1 VQHLQYLNLK
11 QGLHSMP
18 ALSTQA
24 AGSARAYGRFKFNP
38 FPARYYI
45 LQILDVKNASAANSV
60 QISEFNIMNGAS
72 RLTTTSYYN
81 WNLSFQAASNLGNT
95 PYSPAGEE
103 PVKANDA
110 LTNTKWLDFRSGAVV
125 YNSIAK
131 NGAGLWIDLGAVQES
146 TGYQWYT
153 ANDSIERDPKSWRV
167 WASQDDKTWYLAS
180 NVLGFTAT
188 DTRQTLA
195 GSWNWIK

>member
-1 VQHLQYLNLK
+1 
-11 QGLHSMP
+11 MP
-18 ALSTQA
+18 AIATFG
-24 AGSARAYGRFKFNP
+24 AGSAKAYGNLKFRP

-72 RLTTTSYYN
+72 RLASSSYYN
-81 WNLSFQAASNLGNT
+81 WNLSFPSAAALSNT
-95 PYSPAGEE
+95 PDSPVNEE
-103 PVKANDA
+103 PYRANDA

-131 NGAGLWIDLGAVQES
+131 DGAGLWIDLGSVQDS

-153 ANDSIERDPKSWRV
+153 ANDAIERDPKSWTV
-167 WASQDDKTWYLAS
+167 WVSQDDKTWFLAS
-180 NVLGFTAT
+180 QVNGFIAT
-188 DTRQTLA
+188 DSRFTLA
-195 GSWNWIK
+195 GSWDWIK